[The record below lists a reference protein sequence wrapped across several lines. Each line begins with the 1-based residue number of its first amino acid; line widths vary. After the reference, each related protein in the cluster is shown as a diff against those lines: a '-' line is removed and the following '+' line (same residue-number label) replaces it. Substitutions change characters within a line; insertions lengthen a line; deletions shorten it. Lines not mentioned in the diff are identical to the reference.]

1 MKKIKLLLLTLL
13 GCFLMTSCYVTK
25 TNMVS
30 LQDDYYQ
37 ALKGLS
43 YNELVQQFGAPDRQT
58 DDGAGGRILIYETI
72 TYQNDAST
80 KSDYYGTGYTTR
92 SSMTTNTTYIHIY
105 VNQDNV
111 CYNVKTNLTKKETE
125 RYKDKKLTR
134 LAWIAGGEMLALSI
148 LLVVLGISGEL

>member
-72 TYQNDAST
+72 TYQNNTST

-92 SSMTTNTTYIHIY
+92 SNTTTNTTYLHIY

-111 CYNVKTNLTKKETE
+111 CYNVKTNLTKTETE
-125 RYKDKKLTR
+125 RYKDKNVTIGALI
-134 LAWIAGGEMLALSI
+134 LGGLLLILPLS
-148 LLVVLGISGEL
+148 LGFYFNM

>member
-1 MKKIKLLLLTLL
+1 MKKIRLLLLTLL

-25 TNMVS
+25 TNIVS

-72 TYQNDAST
+72 TYQNNTST
-80 KSDYYGTGYTTR
+80 KSDYYGNGYTTR
-92 SSMTTNTTYIHIY
+92 SNTTSNTTYLHIY

-111 CYNVKTNLTKKETE
+111 CYNVKTNLTKTETE
-125 RYKDKKLTR
+125 RYKDKNVTKGALILGGLLIICPVLVGL
-134 LAWIAGGEMLALSI
+134 LAGA
-148 LLVVLGISGEL
+148 V